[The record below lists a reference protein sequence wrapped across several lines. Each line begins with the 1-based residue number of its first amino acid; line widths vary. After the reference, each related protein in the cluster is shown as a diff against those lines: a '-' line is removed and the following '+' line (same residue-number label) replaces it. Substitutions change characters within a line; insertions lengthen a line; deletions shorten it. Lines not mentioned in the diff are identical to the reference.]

1 MTCTEALET
10 ASRLL
15 ERPDA
20 RTAGLW
26 PRAAAFL
33 TRQALEEALDERWRV
48 QAPAL
53 SQVPTSAQLICL
65 REYLDDPALAADLR
79 HAWSALSAACH
90 HHPYEMPP
98 TAAEL
103 RQWIDTVSAFV
114 KQESA

>member
-1 MTCTEALET
+1 MTCTETLET
-10 ASRLL
+10 ARRLL

-33 TRQALEEALDERWRV
+33 TRQALEQALDERRV

-79 HAWSALSAACH
+79 HAWSALSTACH

-114 KQESA
+114 RQESA